1 MMGGTV
7 DVVLDLRVPP
17 AGQLLVPMDRNEFY
31 RLSEAED
38 FPRKSEWYDGLCVVT
53 GPSLPH
59 GLAAVELIC
68 LLNPLVSNDHY
79 LLSEVGWD
87 APSGHFIPDMVV
99 CRVDAPAGRW
109 LESAPM
115 LVVEVLSP
123 STRRGDLTRK
133 RELYAAEGV
142 AWYWVVDPDAPS
154 VLVFERQAGELV
166 EVQRIGPG
174 DVAETVGP
182 YALRLSPD
190 ELVRRVLRAD

>member
-1 MMGGTV
+1 M

-17 AGQLLVPMDRNEFY
+17 AGLLLVPMDRNEFY

-87 APSGHFIPDMVV
+87 APRANASRRTNIPVSSRSRTT
-99 CRVDAPAGRW
+99 CRRPRAAR
-109 LESAPM
+109 SCAACC
-115 LVVEVLSP
+115 SP
-123 STRRGDLTRK
+123 RRTPLHC
-133 RELYAAEGV
+133 
-142 AWYWVVDPDAPS
+142 
-154 VLVFERQAGELV
+154 
-166 EVQRIGPG
+166 
-174 DVAETVGP
+174 
-182 YALRLSPD
+182 
-190 ELVRRVLRAD
+190 RRRPKS